1 MPWQSFDKQKLL
13 TEFLNYLYVLQC
25 RIFRRKV
32 TDKTASIMNF
42 ENLNFERI
50 LLYSNLLPHKMM
62 YNK

>member
-13 TEFLNYLYVLQC
+13 TEFLNYLYALRC

-42 ENLNFERI
+42 ERI
-50 LLYSNLLPHKMM
+50 LLYSNLSPHKMM